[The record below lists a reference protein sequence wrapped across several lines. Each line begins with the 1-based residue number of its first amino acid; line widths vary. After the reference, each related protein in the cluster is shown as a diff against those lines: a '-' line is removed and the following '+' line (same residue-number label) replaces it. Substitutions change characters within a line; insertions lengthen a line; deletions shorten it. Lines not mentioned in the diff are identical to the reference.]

1 MKNVVGV
8 IGGFILWTGLWLG
21 GNTVIKGMM
30 SDRYGADG
38 FSQDTTVLLSALVLS
53 VICSVVA
60 GWVTGRIATDAVR
73 SGKILG
79 VVLLAVGIMVQASAW
94 QQMPLWYHIPFLA
107 LLFPMAK
114 MGAVKAGASRSGAM
128 A

>member
-1 MKNVVGV
+1 LKNIVGV
-8 IGGFILWTGLWLG
+8 IGGFVLWSGLWLG

-30 SDRYGADG
+30 PERYSADG
-38 FSQDTTVLLSALVLS
+38 FSQDATVLFSALVLS

-60 GWVTGRIATDAVR
+60 GWVTGRIAKDALR

-79 VVLLAVGIMVQASAW
+79 VVLLVVGIMVQASFW

-114 MGAVKAGASRSGAM
+114 MGAARAATGSV
-128 A
+128 